1 MQLDMKMAASVA
13 PGMGMPM
20 ASALKIGQYHT
31 LWLFDGEIQRTMC
44 DWYNCAIF

>member
-1 MQLDMKMAASVA
+1 MQHFNNKPFKDVSTTVEMQLDMKMAASVA

-31 LWLFDGEIQRTMC
+31 L
-44 DWYNCAIF
+44 